1 MALRGVTL
9 HGPLHP
15 IEKGVKNFLSLGFSV
30 TKTYKIN
37 GNLPPKMSSSYSI
50 LLISETLEKGGQI
63 FPVPV
68 IFFRPNDNLLTLPFT
83 IVLPLPA
90 PPLFEV
96 VVAIKIPLT

>member
-1 MALRGVTL
+1 LFINYSLEFWSLSSKALKMALRGVTL

-68 IFFRPNDNLLTLPFT
+68 IFFRPNDN
-83 IVLPLPA
+83 
-90 PPLFEV
+90 ESNY
-96 VVAIKIPLT
+96 